1 MQPGLNLLLQ
11 LVLEF
16 APVMVN
22 IIQKQTESNSK
33 NNISPIPKVLHDFIA
48 TVDNVT
54 QIDIKKAEFTQQ
66 QQLAIY
72 HHATQLKIAN
82 QERETAIKLPEV
94 HKILDSW
101 PLRLY
106 PSQLL
111 ESAANYQ
118 RTPLK
123 VFIAAP
129 QIQFDKFDLQN
140 SQVTDEIE
148 LKLGEGLR
156 EFINNHYSLHHPERP
171 IEFLAGAWDSKR
183 FHSESSIK
191 ALFSGLKTQPTLVLE
206 SEKDGDYLNFRI
218 AYWGLGQENYYYK
231 TISRLPYRQI
241 LQASAKNRALEWRNV
256 KNQLLALGEDV
267 EVINN
272 LGQERNFNLELLEK
286 VEKWQSQGIDVGQL
300 PIEYKTSNQD
310 WQHLYQILI
319 TCHCL
324 VTAWVTDVYYL
335 VNYDVHPLLPELLTS
350 LLNDAINLESLQVIT
365 DSYKQVYQALKNERI
380 AKVPELALQL
390 AQGLS
395 HLSNSDWSREQVDY
409 SIETWLQIRQVSTTE
424 VTHPLQAMQL
434 AVKIEDENYIT
445 KLKEYFAAV
454 GDNQN
459 LVYVETILEGIAT
472 LKNKHNLEK
481 VNLHHTLTGHSGKV
495 SSVAISPDGQVLVSG
510 CADQTIN
517 IWHLQTGQLI
527 RTLTGNLGA
536 ISSVAVSPDGNLIAV
551 GSCEHPQSN
560 VKVWNLKT
568 GQLIHTLLGHQKP
581 VNVVAISA
589 DGSILASGSHK
600 IKIWSLQKGERI
612 CTLWHSST
620 VDAIAI
626 SADGSI
632 LASGSSD
639 YKIRLWNPRTGDP
652 LRTMI
657 GHLGEVTSIAISANG
672 KFLFS
677 GSADKT
683 IKIWHL
689 STGKL
694 LNTWNG
700 HTDKIKSI
708 AVSPNGEFLFSGSV
722 DKTIK
727 MWEISTGEVLQTLT
741 GHSGGITSL
750 SLSADGKFLASGS
763 ADKTVKIWQVMK

>member
-1 MQPGLNLLLQ
+1 MQPGLNLLIQ

-22 IIQKQTESNSK
+22 IIQKQTEGNFK
-33 NNISPIPKVLHDFIA
+33 NNTSPITKVFHDFIK

-54 QIDIKKAEFTQQ
+54 QIDITETEFTQQ
-66 QQLAIY
+66 QQLAVY
-72 HHATQLKIAN
+72 HQATQLKIAN
-82 QERETAIKLPEV
+82 QEKETAIKLPEV

-111 ESAANYQ
+111 EVSHNNK

-123 VFIAAP
+123 LLIAAP

-140 SQVTDEIE
+140 SQVTNEIE
-148 LKLGEGLR
+148 LKLAEGLR

-191 ALFSGLKTQPTLVLE
+191 ALFSGLKKQPTLILE
-206 SEKDGDYLNFRI
+206 SEKDGDYFNFRI

-241 LQASAKNRALEWRNV
+241 LQESAKNRALEWRNI
-256 KNQLLALGEDV
+256 KNQLLSLGEDL
-267 EVINN
+267 EVVNN
-272 LGQERNFNLELLEK
+272 LGGERNFNLELLEK
-286 VEKWQSQGIDVGQL
+286 VEKWESQGIDVNQL
-300 PIEYKTSNQD
+300 SWEYKITNQD
-310 WQHLYQILI
+310 WQHLYQVLI

-324 VTAWVTDVYYL
+324 VTAWVTDAYYL
-335 VNYDVHPLLPELLTS
+335 VNYDVHPLLPDLLPS
-350 LLNDAINLESLQVIT
+350 LLNEAINLQSLQVIT

-380 AKVPELALQL
+380 AKIPELALQL

-395 HLSNSDWSREQVDY
+395 DFSNSHWSREQVDY
-409 SIETWLQIRQVSTTE
+409 SIDTWLQMRQVSITE
-424 VTHPLQAMQL
+424 VTHPLKAMLL
-434 AVKIEDENYIT
+434 AVKIEDETYIN

-454 GDNQN
+454 GDDEN
-459 LVYVETILEGIAT
+459 LVYVENILEEIAI
-472 LKNKHNLEK
+472 LKAKYNLDK
-481 VNLHHTLTGHSGKV
+481 IHLHYTLTGHSGKV
-495 SSVAISPDGQVLVSG
+495 SSVAISPDGEVLVSG
-510 CADQTIN
+510 CADKTIN
-517 IWHLQTGQLI
+517 IWNLQTGKLI
-527 RTLTGNLGA
+527 RTLTGNSGA
-536 ISSVAVSPDGNLIAV
+536 ISSVAVSPDGQFLAV
-551 GSCEHPQSN
+551 GSCEHPQGN

-568 GQLIHTLLGHQKP
+568 GKLIHTLLGHQKP
-581 VNVVAISA
+581 VNVVAISP
-589 DGSILASGSHK
+589 DGTVLASGSHK

-612 CTLWHSST
+612 CTLWHSSA
-620 VDAIAI
+620 VEAVAI
-626 SADGSI
+626 SADGTI

-652 LRTMI
+652 LRTMM
-657 GHLGEVTSIAISANG
+657 GHLGEVTSIAINADEEV
-672 KFLFS
+672 LFS

-683 IKIWHL
+683 IKVWHL

-694 LNTWNG
+694 LKTLNG
-700 HTDKIKSI
+700 HTEQVKSI
-708 AVSPNGEFLFSGSV
+708 AVSPNGKFLFSCSA

-727 MWEISTGEVLQTLT
+727 MWDIHTGEVLQTLT
-741 GHSGGITSL
+741 GHSGVVTSL

-763 ADKTVKIWQVMK
+763 ADKTVKIWQ